1 MSNLEIE
8 NNRLYKIIEEK
19 EERIEDLLERLD
31 EVTKG
36 YQKLLMNQHQY
47 NPITGVNTNENDQF
61 RKHR

>member
-8 NNRLYKIIEEK
+8 NKRLYKIIEEK

-36 YQKLLMNQHQY
+36 YQKLLMNQCLC
-47 NPITGVNTNENDQF
+47 NPLPGVNTNEND
-61 RKHR
+61 

>member
-1 MSNLEIE
+1 MSLSKLGLETE
-8 NNRLYKIIEEK
+8 NKRLYKIIEDK

-47 NPITGVNTNENDQF
+47 NPITGVNTNEND
-61 RKHR
+61 

>member
-1 MSNLEIE
+1 MSLSKLGLEIE
-8 NNRLYKIIEEK
+8 NKRLYKIIEEK

-47 NPITGVNTNENDQF
+47 TPIPGVNTNEND
-61 RKHR
+61 

>member
-1 MSNLEIE
+1 MSLSKLGLETE
-8 NNRLYKIIEEK
+8 NKRLYKIIEDK

-47 NPITGVNTNENDQF
+47 NPIPGVNTNEND
-61 RKHR
+61 

>member
-1 MSNLEIE
+1 MSISKLGLETE
-8 NNRLYKIIEEK
+8 NQRLYKIIEEK

-47 NPITGVNTNENDQF
+47 TPISGVNTNEND
-61 RKHR
+61 